1 LRDSI
6 LSRGGLRAIIDADGS
21 CTLSVALLIWT
32 SFLTNDLHGLQG
44 QDNLQCPLVAMT
56 DPAKI
61 EQFIAV
67 TGVNEDAARF
77 YLDSS
82 SGDLETA
89 VNQFFA
95 TGGVQEAPEASA
107 EDLMDEAAP
116 PAASQPGEIR
126 GPLMDSMACTQR
138 LKGQDALTQ
147 SSTDTASE
155 TYA

>member
-1 LRDSI
+1 
-6 LSRGGLRAIIDADGS
+6 
-21 CTLSVALLIWT
+21 
-32 SFLTNDLHGLQG
+32 
-44 QDNLQCPLVAMT
+44 LQCPLVAMT

-67 TGVNEDAARF
+67 TGVNEDAAKF

-126 GPLMDSMACTQR
+126 GPLMDSMACTQH
-138 LKGQDALTQ
+138 LKGQGCL
-147 SSTDTASE
+147 DTE
-155 TYA
+155 QY